1 MFLTCFDTLARL
13 QPVSP
18 LVPTSRPPLSPPG
31 SLMDVLCTLSSCSSS
46 WSSAPSGLRRDHRSL
61 PATLLIP
68 TLFATSIIIIRISL
82 GRQVLSLEGGLLTHH
97 LVTFPKPCLCFFLVI
112 FHVFWFIL
120 WLISSPFQTSSLRAM
135 CIFPPVLFC
144 PTLIEFTCIQFP
156 FQFSIYMRVVP

>member
-1 MFLTCFDTLARL
+1 MTCFDTLARL

-97 LVTFPKPCLCFFLVI
+97 LVTFPKPCLCFFSHIPCFLIYFMTHFFSVSDLLTSC
-112 FHVFWFIL
+112 HVHFPTSFIL
-120 WLISSPFQTSSLRAM
+120 PN
-135 CIFPPVLFC
+135 PN
-144 PTLIEFTCIQFP
+144 
-156 FQFSIYMRVVP
+156 